1 MEQPSE
7 PPKTSEPGNNSQD
20 ATRDASSSSTSKDLA
35 EIDKIKAL
43 LRSKND
49 TQMFAGLALL
59 RSVLDNSPHLQTDAE
74 AVYDLWK
81 SIDGKFIHRLV
92 KTGSKPSSK
101 DDSKSM
107 LDLGVSVLHTFAV
120 LLPRT
125 ALEESKFTNRITVL
139 VPAALHGSEETTEM
153 LLQLLYT
160 LASTEKG
167 ARAIFKVEDLSPL
180 TEIASTNPKALDIL
194 RFAFLNT
201 MGSADDI
208 PSLRKRV
215 DETIQSLA
223 SSFKGTDAVTFL
235 GFLGSFLRQADPTV
249 CSIPLLLSSFI
260 LSSAGLILFCRLSQ
274 QIQPGY
280 RVLFITSGV

>member
-1 MEQPSE
+1 MEHPSE
-7 PPKTSEPGNNSQD
+7 TSQASEPGN
-20 ATRDASSSSTSKDLA
+20 RSSPSPSPSPSKDLA

-59 RSVLDNSPHLQTDAE
+59 RSVLDNSPDIQTNAE

-92 KTGSKPSSK
+92 KTGSKPSIK
-101 DDSKSM
+101 ADSKSM
-107 LDLGVSVLHTFAV
+107 LDLGVSVLHAFSL

-125 ALEESKFTNRITVL
+125 ALEESKFTDRIPVL
-139 VPAALHGSEETTEM
+139 VPAALHGSDDITEM

-160 LASTEKG
+160 LASTGKG
-167 ARAIFKVEDLSPL
+167 ARAIVKVQDLSPL
-180 TEIASTNPKALDIL
+180 TEIASSNPKALDVL

-201 MGSADDI
+201 MGSVEDI
-208 PSLRKRV
+208 SAARKQV
-215 DETIQSLA
+215 NDTIQSLA

-235 GFLGSFLRQADPTV
+235 SFLGSFLRQADSTV
-249 CSIPLLLSSFI
+249 CPVLTWLTSPSP
-260 LSSAGLILFCRLSQ
+260 SA
-274 QIQPGY
+274 PY
-280 RVLFITSGV
+280 